1 MRSSPLNESHSNEQ
15 TFFRLRFDLS
25 QLYTMLGAPRP
36 PLSQQHAMNG
46 LAVCDRR
53 QLSVG
58 VWLHWAKEVLDQT
71 DLHFDWAA
79 SFPLMA
85 KLVKKAVHLK
95 KRESNGGFT
104 PLQCVCV
111 CVCVFHTHLQFFL
124 LSISFLPLPLTSF
137 SGWLKR
143 LISPFQMRRGRV
155 PNTYLQKSSI
165 FAQKMR
171 SF

>member
-1 MRSSPLNESHSNEQ
+1 MATASLKMRSSPLNESHSNEQ
-15 TFFRLRFDLS
+15 TFFGLRFDLS

-46 LAVCDRR
+46 LAVCARC

-104 PLQCVCV
+104 PLQWVCV
-111 CVCVFHTHLQFFL
+111 CVCFTRICSFFFSRFPSFPYRWR
-124 LSISFLPLPLTSF
+124 LSVVDWS
-137 SGWLKR
+137 
-143 LISPFQMRRGRV
+143 V
-155 PNTYLQKSSI
+155 
-165 FAQKMR
+165 
-171 SF
+171 